1 MDTYEVIFSDGEH
14 LHFLQSEWSM
24 KKIRKYAKQCKVT
37 IIFIKNSQIIQLTKL
52 SQSDIIKE

>member
-14 LHFLQSEWSM
+14 LHFLQSEWSI

-37 IIFIKNSQIIQLTKL
+37 IIFIKNSQII
-52 SQSDIIKE
+52 